1 MASFATIQNEGFTVI
16 SNSLLRYYPSLK
28 LSEIETMLLLQLESF
43 KQAQNFFPS
52 DNDISERMNL
62 SPVEISQLI
71 QNLIDKEL
79 IELGQNRDND
89 GRITNF
95 YDLTPLYQKLDTI
108 IDERD
113 VGSSTQAESDL
124 RPTEKRESNPL
135 QELVRQFEIE
145 FGRLLSPIEK
155 QEIAAWIN
163 IDHYSPEIV
172 QLALREAILAQVYN
186 FKYVDRILLN
196 WQRHGLTTPDQ
207 VKNFLQ
213 RN

>member
-1 MASFATIQNEGFTVI
+1 MASFSAIQNEGFTVI

-28 LSEIETMLLLQLESF
+28 ISETEVMLLLQLESF
-43 KQAQNFFPS
+43 KQEKKFFPS
-52 DNDISERMNL
+52 DNNLSERMNL
-62 SPVEISQLI
+62 SPIEISQLI
-71 QNLIDKEL
+71 QNLIDKDL
-79 IELGQNRDND
+79 IELGQKRDRE

-95 YDLTPLYQKLDTI
+95 YDLNHLYQKLDTL
-108 IDERD
+108 IDEREESYQD
-113 VGSSTQAESDL
+113 QATFKSSTA
-124 RPTEKRESNPL
+124 NPI

-163 IDHYSPEIV
+163 IDHYDPEIV
-172 QLALREAILAQVYN
+172 KLALREAILAQVYN

-196 WQRHGLTTPDQ
+196 WQRHGLTTLDQ
-207 VKNFLQ
+207 IKNFLQ

>member
-43 KQAQNFFPS
+43 KQANNFFPS

-71 QNLIDKEL
+71 QNLIDKKL
-79 IELGQNRDND
+79 VELGQNRDND

-95 YDLTPLYQKLDTI
+95 YDLAPLYRKLDTI

-113 VGSSTQAESDL
+113 VSSRTQAESDL
-124 RPTEKRESNPL
+124 RPTKKRESNPL

>member
-43 KQAQNFFPS
+43 KQANNFFPS

-71 QNLIDKEL
+71 QNLIDKKL
-79 IELGQNRDND
+79 VELGQNRDND

-95 YDLTPLYQKLDTI
+95 YDLAPLYRKLDTI

-113 VGSSTQAESDL
+113 VSSRTQAESDL

>member
-16 SNSLLRYYPSLK
+16 SNSLLQYYPTLR
-28 LSEIETMLLLQLESF
+28 LSEIEAMLLLQLESF
-43 KQAQNFFPS
+43 KQANNFFPS
-52 DNDISERMNL
+52 DNELSERMNL
-62 SPVEISQLI
+62 SPVEISQII
-71 QNLIDKEL
+71 QDLIDKKI
-79 IELGQNRDND
+79 IELGQKRDKE

-95 YDLTPLYQKLDTI
+95 YDLNLLYQKLDKI
-108 IDERD
+108 IDENDADNDDQFNLTSD
-113 VGSSTQAESDL
+113 VE
-124 RPTEKRESNPL
+124 EKRKVNPL

-163 IDHYSPEIV
+163 IDHYDPEIV
-172 QLALREAILAQVYN
+172 KLALREAILAQVYN

-196 WQRHGLTTPDQ
+196 WQRHGLNTPDQ
-207 VKNFLQ
+207 IKNFLQ

>member
-43 KQAQNFFPS
+43 KQANNFFPS

-71 QNLIDKEL
+71 QNLIDKKL
-79 IELGQNRDND
+79 VELGQNRDND

-95 YDLTPLYQKLDTI
+95 YDLAPLYQKLDTI

-113 VGSSTQAESDL
+113 VSSRTQAESDL
-124 RPTEKRESNPL
+124 RLTEKRESNPL

>member
-43 KQAQNFFPS
+43 KQANNFFPS

-79 IELGQNRDND
+79 VELGQNRDND

-95 YDLTPLYQKLDTI
+95 YDLAPLYQKLDTI

-113 VGSSTQAESDL
+113 VSSRTQAESDL
-124 RPTEKRESNPL
+124 RPTEKRESNLL